1 MNARPDQLASQLNS
15 TIYPVYMVS
24 GDEPLQQMEALDLIR
39 AYLREQDF
47 TEREVLDVDAKF
59 NWQQLL
65 DEAANMSLFA
75 SRRVIELRLPSAKP
89 GRQGAQVLKDYL
101 ARPAKDVVLI
111 VNAGKVDGNAKKSA
125 WFKAINK
132 TGLFV
137 QCWPVPADRLPFW
150 LKQRFK
156 QRDMDADNESIKFIS
171 QHVEGNLLAADQEI
185 EKLYL
190 LLGPGKVTYADVAQA
205 VTSQSRYSVF
215 ELLDVL
221 LAGTAIQGRSVDS
234 VKEAAAGRIIKI
246 ISVLKAEGMVPVIIN
261 WALAKDIRLL
271 VQVATE
277 PSSAD
282 FKLKRL
288 GVWQSRVTLFKS
300 CIHRHRPGMFQLML
314 KRCAYIDAVSKGLID
329 ANVWDEIETL
339 CLRLAGTTRTAG

>member
-1 MNARPDQLASQLNS
+1 MNARPDQLASMLNS
-15 TIYPVYMVS
+15 SLYPVYMVS

-39 AYLREQDF
+39 AYLREQGF

-59 NWQQLL
+59 DWQQLL
-65 DEAANMSLFA
+65 DEAASMSLFA
-75 SRRVIELRLPSAKP
+75 DRRVIELRLPTAKP
-89 GRQGAQVLKDYL
+89 GKQGAQVLKDYL
-101 ARPAKDVVLI
+101 ARPAEGTVLI

-125 WFKAINK
+125 WFKAIDN

-137 QCWPVPADRLPFW
+137 QCWPVPADRLPSW
-150 LKQRFK
+150 LKQRFR
-156 QRDMDADNESIKFIS
+156 QRNMDADNESLEFIS

-215 ELLDVL
+215 ELLDAL
-221 LAGTAIQGRSVDS
+221 LTGNAKRVI
-234 VKEAAAGRIIKI
+234 RII
-246 ISVLKAEGMVPVIIN
+246 SGLKAEGMVPVIIN
-261 WALAKDIRLL
+261 WTLAKDIRILAQL
-271 VQVATE
+271 AAE
-277 PSSAD
+277 PSSLD

-288 GVWQSRVTLFKS
+288 GVWQSRITLFKS
-300 CIHRHRPGMFQLML
+300 CLSRHRPGMFQLML

-339 CLRLAGTTRTAG
+339 CLRLAATTKITR